1 LDTDRSKPFVA
12 GHPRFARTPVIGRPR
27 LLRRLSAGPHASIAV
42 VVAPSGYGKTTL
54 LRQWDAD
61 DDREFI
67 WVSLDHRHDDPTM
80 LVGAIAA
87 ALDSSEPLEGRVFAP
102 LMAPRPN
109 LWNVVVPRLC
119 EAVAQRRNPFVLVL
133 DDLHQVTDLTALEPL
148 AAIAESVP
156 EGSRLAI
163 ASREYSAVPLGRLR
177 TQRGV
182 IELGA
187 LDLAMTSTETAVL
200 LRRLGHE
207 LDEGDVERLLART
220 EGWPAGTYLAALA
233 IDADP
238 DAAAAIARF
247 CGDDRV
253 VAEYL
258 REEFLQSLSVDKRLF
273 LIRASVLD
281 RLSGPICD
289 HVLER
294 SGSQALLKRLSHS
307 NLLLAP
313 LDRREREY
321 RCHPLLREMLA
332 SELSALGPD
341 EASGLHRR
349 ACAWYSA
356 AGDVDRA
363 VPHAIAAGDRERA
376 AELIWSSTPGYESSG
391 RHATLRAW
399 LDEFTE
405 DEIASSPPL
414 CLTRATNRLTLG
426 DGAGCEHWTRVA
438 VEALKGYDGPDAAGL
453 MLAARVIR
461 SSGAARDGVVSMRED
476 VAAAAALLPEDA
488 PWRALCCLLE
498 GVSWHL
504 TGERER
510 ARHRLDEGARRGA
523 ETAPNVGTLCL
534 AQLALVAIDEDD
546 ADHAGDLTRRASELA
561 AHFALEEHP
570 TSALTFAVSALVTA
584 REGRTDD
591 AKRDLA
597 AATRLLAELRDLSAW
612 YEAEVRIVIARSLLL
627 LDDAGGARARLAEAG
642 RFLQRCPDAA
652 VLRDWIAAGW
662 KEADAANAVTGRWP
676 LSPAEL
682 RLLHHLPT
690 HLTFRE
696 IADELFVSAN
706 TVKTQARSIYRKLGV
721 SSRAEA
727 VQCGRTAGLLGGPA
741 QDHAQPPV

>member
-1 LDTDRSKPFVA
+1 LDIDRSQAFVA
-12 GHPRFARTPVIGRPR
+12 GHPRIARTPVIDRPR
-27 LLRRLSAGPHASIAV
+27 LLRRLAASPHASIAV

-61 DDREFI
+61 DNREFI

-80 LVGAIAA
+80 LVGTIAA
-87 ALDSSEPLEGRVFAP
+87 ALDSSEPLDRRVFAP

-119 EAVAQRRNPFVLVL
+119 EAVARRRSPFVLVL
-133 DDLHQVTDLTALEPL
+133 DDLHQVSDRTALEPL

-163 ASREYSAVPLGRLR
+163 ASREDSGVPLGRLR

-182 IELGA
+182 IELGTV
-187 LDLAMTSTETAVL
+187 DLAMTPAETGAL

-207 LDEGDVERLLART
+207 LSEDDVERLLERT
-220 EGWPAGTYLAALA
+220 EGWPAGTYLAALT
-233 IDADP
+233 IDSDS
-238 DAAAAIARF
+238 DATAAIGRF
-247 CGDDRV
+247 YGDDRV

-258 REEFLQSLSVDKRLF
+258 REEFLQGLSAEQRVF
-273 LIRASVLD
+273 LVRASVLD

-289 HVLER
+289 QVLER
-294 SGSQALLKRLSHS
+294 TGSQALLKRLSHS

-332 SELSALGPD
+332 SERPALGPG
-341 EASGLHRR
+341 EESALHRR

-356 AGDVDRA
+356 GGDVDRA
-363 VPHAIAAGDRERA
+363 VPHAIAGGDRELA
-376 AELIWSSTPGYESSG
+376 AELIWASTPRYESSG

-399 LDEFTE
+399 LDEFSE
-405 DEIASSPPL
+405 DEITASPPL
-414 CLTRATNRLTLG
+414 CLTLATSRLTLG
-426 DGAGCEHWTRVA
+426 DGTGCEHWTRVA
-438 VEALKGYDGPDAAGL
+438 VEALKGYDGPDAVGL

-461 SSGAARDGVVSMRED
+461 SAGAARDGVVSMRED
-476 VAAAAALLPEDA
+476 VAEAANLLPEDA

-504 TGERER
+504 TADPER
-510 ARHRLDEGARRGA
+510 AKRWLDEGARRGA
-523 ETAPNVGTLCL
+523 EAAPNVGVLCL
-534 AQLALVAIDEDD
+534 AQLALVAIDENDLP
-546 ADHAGDLTRRASELA
+546 HAGDLTRRATELT
-561 AHFALEEHP
+561 AHFALQEHP
-570 TSALTFAVSALVTA
+570 TSALTLAVRALVTA
-584 REGRTDD
+584 REGRSDD
-591 AKRDLA
+591 AKHDLGLA
-597 AATRLLAELRDLSAW
+597 SGLLAELRDLSAW
-612 YEAEVRIVIARSLLL
+612 YEAEVRIVIARALLL
-627 LDDAGGARARLAEAG
+627 LDDVGSARARLAEAG

-652 VLRDWIAAGW
+652 VLRDWIQTGW
-662 KEADAANAVTGRWP
+662 KEADTANAVTGRWP

-727 VQCGRTAGLLGGPA
+727 VQCARTAGLLGA
-741 QDHAQPPV
+741 